1 MCAYAYI
8 HAALVFMGT
17 ELNGLGGWKQKREHY
32 DSGGGGGKLIKYDSE
47 SKSWHWCWQWRVA
60 QDELDDG
67 EVDFVLRLGILGS
80 NKKPTKTKQSKA
92 KQSKAKQ
99 RSKKPNQTKQ
109 NKHKTNTKHTQNN
122 TK

>member
-17 ELNGLGGWKQKREHY
+17 ELNGLGGWKQKREHL
-32 DSGGGGGKLIKYDSE
+32 DGEQAGIDHFSGGGGKLIEYDSE
-47 SKSWHWCWQWRVA
+47 AKAWHWCWQWRVA

-80 NKKPTKTKQSKA
+80 NKNQPQRNKTKAKKSKQA
-92 KQSKAKQ
+92 KK
-99 RSKKPNQTKQ
+99 
-109 NKHKTNTKHTQNN
+109 
-122 TK
+122 